1 MGVRV
6 FGQVIFDG
14 VNLIDFGVTLSGTG
28 AFNTPERD
36 VEYMSI
42 PGKNGDLIFDN
53 GRYKNITVSYPVNI
67 ETKLP
72 EKVKALSAFL
82 MSHRGYFRLEDSY
95 HPDEFRLAQ
104 FAGPIE
110 IDSYGNFNKWGTT
123 TLTFICK
130 PQRFL
135 KSGEIALPQI
145 DGAGTPANII
155 VAEGFA
161 QDVFNSAFIS
171 AVGAG
176 AVGNDYMTVFNLSS
190 YQGKKLVLYYP
201 ESRIM
206 KDAMVLGG
214 TMSTNPTT
222 GSGGSV
228 LYGGAFWLYDKR
240 VIALSNITSDYAA
253 FETPE
258 YFEILNS
265 DDSLN
270 TSIYP
275 SSQTIINP
283 TDFPAKPLIKL
294 RYLSALTNQP
304 VCMINGSPITLNVAT
319 SVSINGASVSI
330 NEVIIDCETMDAY
343 TPLTGYTWPYNQN
356 PNVYMPSDI
365 TLKPGENEIK
375 YNNKLSY
382 IEIIPKWWRL

>member
-1 MGVRV
+1 MGH
-6 FGQVIFDG
+6 
-14 VNLIDFGVTLSGTG
+14 NLIFNGINSEDYGVIISGAGTY
-28 AFNTPERD
+28 ATPERD
-36 VEYMSI
+36 ITSLSV
-42 PGKNGDLIFDN
+42 PGRNGDIHFDN
-53 GRYKNITVSYPVNI
+53 GRYNNVQVTYSAGIAKGFETRYLPFIRALQSSPIYSVI
-67 ETKLP
+67 E
-72 EKVKALSAFL
+72 
-82 MSHRGYFRLEDSY
+82 DDY
-95 HPDEFRLAQ
+95 HPDEYRL
-104 FAGPIE
+104 
-110 IDSYGNFNKWGTT
+110 GTFHAET
-123 TLTFICK
+123 VPDVGTILRSGHFDLVFDCK

-135 KSGEIALPQI
+135 KSGEIALPRI
-145 DGAGTPANII
+145 DGAGTPANVI

-176 AVGNDYMTVFNLSS
+176 AVGNGYMTVFNLSS

-240 VIALSNITSDYAA
+240 VVAISNITSDYAS

-258 YFEILNS
+258 YFEILNT

-343 TPLTGYTWPYNQN
+343 TPLTGYSWPYNQN